1 MNLNGQR
8 TINATVAQTW
18 AGLNDPQVLQQ
29 CITGCESI
37 EAVGIDIYKAQLAL
51 KVGPVSAR
59 FTGQLRLE
67 DIQPLVSYKILFEGQ
82 GGAAGFGKGEATVTL
97 QPVDGVTSL
106 TYTSQA
112 HVGGKLAQ
120 VGSRLIDSVAATVAD
135 DFFKSFEIL
144 MQKQHATDEGT
155 DLLPRPAQDHENQS
169 QGFGLNTGWRIALA
183 LGMAVVALTA
193 WYLLE
198 H

>member
-37 EAVGIDIYKAQLAL
+37 EAVGVDRYKANLAL

-59 FTGQLRLE
+59 FTGQLRIE
-67 DIQPLVSYKILFEGQ
+67 DIQPLASYKILFEGQ
-82 GGAAGFGKGEATVTL
+82 GGAAGFGKGEATVVL
-97 QPVDGVTSL
+97 QPLDGATSL

-120 VGSRLIDSVAATVAD
+120 VGSRLIDSVAARVAD

-144 MQKQHATDEGT
+144 MQKQYAADEGI
-155 DLLPRPAQDHENQS
+155 DLLPRPVQDHENQS
-169 QGFGLNTGWRIALA
+169 QGFGFSTGWRIAFA
-183 LGMAVVALTA
+183 LGIPAIALAV
-193 WYLLE
+193 WYFLW